1 LKIQVDAR
9 LLHGGGIGR
18 YLREIVSRWLAE
30 TSVERVRLF
39 GRPAELGPWLEQHD
53 ARGISDIVPWGD
65 APYSPVGQLRWPWLA
80 RQGDWAADITF
91 FPHYDVPLWAH
102 PKPSLV
108 AIHDLI
114 QFEHP
119 EGFPAWKRAAGR
131 MLLRGAIEKCA
142 GIVTV
147 SKSSRTAI
155 EKFSPSA
162 AGKTRVVPN
171 GVAAIFSPPTEEELR
186 AARIRWADHLPFV
199 MTVGPAKRHK
209 GLETA
214 VRAVAMAREQGHD
227 LKLLMVGLRPG
238 DWERLAGTHGPNAA
252 RWMMDVGP
260 LGDGDLRDLYALCVA
275 LMHPSLA
282 EGFGLVAL
290 EALAC
295 GSRVLASRIPVTEEI
310 LGEHATLI
318 PARDTEAWR
327 DGVLDAAA
335 AWPRPGP
342 VARPAIP
349 RWDTAARATLDIAN
363 QVLGKG

>member
-1 LKIQVDAR
+1 MKIQVDAR

-18 YLREIVSRWLAE
+18 YIREIVGRWLAE
-30 TSVERVRLF
+30 SSVERMRLF

-53 ARGISDIVPWGD
+53 ARGLSDVVPWGD
-65 APYSPVGQLRWPWLA
+65 PPYSPAGQLRWPSLA
-80 RQGDWAADITF
+80 RRGHWAADITF

-102 PKPSLV
+102 PTPSLV

-114 QFEHP
+114 QFKHP
-119 EGFPAWKRAAGR
+119 EGFPTWKRAAGR
-131 MLLRGAIEKCA
+131 MLLQGAIEKCA

-147 SKSSRTAI
+147 SEYSRAAI
-155 EKFSPSA
+155 EDFSASA

-186 AARIRWADHLPFV
+186 TARDRWAEHLPFV

-227 LKLLMVGLRPG
+227 LALLMVGLRPG
-238 DWERLAGTHGPNAA
+238 DRDRLAGAHGPDAA
-252 RWMMDVGP
+252 GWIVDTGP

-282 EGFGLVAL
+282 EGFGLVAV

-295 GSRVLASRIPVTEEI
+295 GGRVLASRIPVTEEI
-310 LGEHATLI
+310 LGEHATFI
-318 PARDTEAWR
+318 PAGDTEAWR
-327 DGVLDAAA
+327 DGVLEAAA
-335 AWPRPGP
+335 SPRPRS
-342 VARPAIP
+342 VATPAIP
-349 RWDTAARATLDIAN
+349 RWDAAARTTLDIAI
-363 QVLGKG
+363 QVAGKS